1 MTRLVRVTSAG
12 LTLLLLYAVAVQ
24 YNDPDPLRWMA
35 MYGAAAGVAA
45 AAAMDRLKW
54 PFAAVVAAVA
64 LAWALLWA
72 TRVVGQQPLF
82 EEEGREMLGLTIA
95 GVWCAILAYASFRS
109 PLPTGG
115 G

>member
-1 MTRLVRVTSAG
+1 MTKLVRGASAG
-12 LTLLLLYAVAVQ
+12 MVVLLVYAMAVQ
-24 YNDPDPLRWMA
+24 YNDPDPLIWVA

-45 AAAMDRLKW
+45 AAALDRLRW
-54 PFAAVVAAVA
+54 PVAAVIAAVA
-64 LAWALLWA
+64 LGWAVLLA
-72 TRVVGQQPLF
+72 TRVIGKQPLF